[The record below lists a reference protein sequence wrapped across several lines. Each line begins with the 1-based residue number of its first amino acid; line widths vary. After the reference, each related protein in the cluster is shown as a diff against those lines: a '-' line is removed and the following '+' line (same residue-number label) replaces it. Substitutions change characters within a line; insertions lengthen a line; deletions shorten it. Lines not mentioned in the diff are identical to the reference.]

1 MRIKSLHRMAVPHV
15 GGGSPGIVTRSR
27 ATTPSAYPPARLF
40 GVAVEAGAP
49 EHRHHR
55 LGGGDD
61 ALHGRFPAVHGDEL
75 DPHHQRGDGEE
86 DDPDAARYPWCE
98 LKNRSKSGRATAT
111 QSTTRRDCG
120 CGTSRHGSS

>member
-1 MRIKSLHRMAVPHV
+1 
-15 GGGSPGIVTRSR
+15 
-27 ATTPSAYPPARLF
+27 
-40 GVAVEAGAP
+40 VAVDAGAP

-98 LKNRSKSGRATAT
+98 LKNQSQSGRAAPTQFETSGSHRADYYLLFLKRLDDLQTLEENKAT
-111 QSTTRRDCG
+111 RLHLCRAVPLD
-120 CGTSRHGSS
+120 RLAGSWVVLAHL